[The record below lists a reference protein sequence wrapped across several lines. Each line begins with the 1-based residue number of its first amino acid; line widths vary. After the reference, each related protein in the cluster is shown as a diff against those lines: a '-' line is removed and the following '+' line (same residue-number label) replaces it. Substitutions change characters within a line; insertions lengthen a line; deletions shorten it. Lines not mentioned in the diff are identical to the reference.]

1 MNRLNNIH
9 DIIYGSL
16 RPWHRDNLMKS
27 YEYWKEKTVDTK
39 KETPFNNSLFF
50 SPRLRCYQSL
60 IDFDIDLF
68 ISEAS
73 KTVETTKSENIAL
86 LKMKDTRE
94 AVAAFAKAAIA
105 EQRMT
110 GIKPDDILN
119 DNADLFE
126 QQDKKETFII
136 MDYMI
141 VALAR
146 CYFSMQD
153 VCSKALSDD
162 RSLDL
167 ATFCTS
173 ILGRQRLSLL
183 EDYTSYKKLIGDN
196 TPVDIKKTPKAKKVN
211 DDTSP
216 YTVNYSYSGSDRPLR
231 LNLVMQMLIAA
242 KWIAAD
248 TTPDNFFDFFGN
260 KVWHCNIKWTASAA
274 VLSTFLDELS
284 KQPFIK
290 LRKKCTM
297 ALIAKNQF
305 GKSFDYRGATD
316 EDKIELINKCI
327 SILNP
332 KCKLTSYSPDFDDD
346 DPTLFMKAQIHDA
359 GFETRKNGHW
369 AKI

>member
-1 MNRLNNIH
+1 MNRLNTIH
-9 DIIYGSL
+9 NIIYGSL
-16 RPWHRDNLMKS
+16 RPWHRDNLMKPD
-27 YEYWKEKTVDTK
+27 EYWKEKTVDTK
-39 KETPFNNSLFF
+39 KKTPFNNSLFF
-50 SPRLRCYQSL
+50 SPRLRYYQSV
-60 IDFDIDLF
+60 IDLDIDLF
-68 ISEAS
+68 ISEATR
-73 KTVETTKSENIAL
+73 TVETTKSENIAL

-94 AVAAFAKAAIA
+94 AVEAFAKAAIA

-146 CYFSMQD
+146 CYFSMQN
-153 VCSKALSDD
+153 VCSKSLSDD
-162 RSLDL
+162 RALDL

-260 KVWHCNIKWTASAA
+260 KVWHCNIKWTASAS

-290 LRKKCTM
+290 LRKECTM
-297 ALIAKNQF
+297 AMIAKNQF
-305 GKSFDYRGATD
+305 GKSFDYRGTTD
-316 EDKIELINKCI
+316 KHKIEIINTCI

-332 KCKLTSYSPDFDDD
+332 LLRLSSSPDFDNDND
-346 DPTLFMKAQIHDA
+346 APFLKAQIREA

-369 AKI
+369 GKK

>member
-1 MNRLNNIH
+1 MNRLNTIH
-9 DIIYGSL
+9 NIIYGSL
-16 RPWHRDNLMKS
+16 RPWHRDNLMKPD
-27 YEYWKEKTVDTK
+27 EYWKEKTVDTK
-39 KETPFNNSLFF
+39 KKTPFNNSLFF
-50 SPRLRCYQSL
+50 SPRLRYYQSV
-60 IDFDIDLF
+60 IDLDIDQF
-68 ISEAS
+68 ISEATR
-73 KTVETTKSENIAL
+73 TVETTKSENIAL

-94 AVAAFAKAAIA
+94 AVEAFAKAAIT

-146 CYFSMQD
+146 CYFSMQN
-153 VCSKALSDD
+153 VCSKSLSDD
-162 RSLDL
+162 RALDL

-183 EDYTSYKKLIGDN
+183 SIIKSDKELIGGSN
-196 TPVDIKKTPKAKKVN
+196 TPAEIKKTPKTKKTN
-211 DDTSP
+211 DDTTA
-216 YTVNYSYSGSDRPLR
+216 YTLYYSYSGSDKPRR
-231 LNLVMQMLIAA
+231 LNGVLNILIEE
-242 KWIAAD
+242 KWIEED
-248 TTPDNFFDFFGN
+248 TTPDNFFDFFSN
-260 KVWHCNIKWTASAA
+260 KVWHCNIKWTASAS

-290 LRKKCTM
+290 LRKECTM

-305 GKSFDYRGATD
+305 GKSFDYRGTTD
-316 EDKIELINKCI
+316 KHKIEIINTCI

-332 KCKLTSYSPDFDDD
+332 KLRLSSSPDFDNDD
-346 DPTLFMKAQIHDA
+346 DAPFLKAQIREA

-369 AKI
+369 GKK